1 MSGTPARRPP
11 RGRAGERGR
20 AGLTLVE
27 LLVVIAIGSV
37 VTGALLLTWFSLG
50 QSYSMTTKST
60 QSREFARD
68 AVARLAR
75 EVRDA
80 EPSGTYPALRSVG
93 VDEIVFTTTF
103 NDAANEQVSSEP
115 LLTRYWYEW
124 DVAAGSGV
132 LYRQRDSRTSG
143 RVGYLFL
150 EDGTRDP
157 ADRVMV
163 IVRDVLNPRDQ
174 ATGRATVFTYSYVG
188 TDKEVVR
195 DGAPPPAASL
205 PTTFMV
211 HISLSVDLNPESAP
225 SPMDLSTSVQLRNQG
240 RY

>member
-1 MSGTPARRPP
+1 VR
-11 RGRAGERGR
+11 ERGR

-50 QSYSMTTKST
+50 KSYSMTTKST

-75 EVRDA
+75 ELRDA

-103 NDAANEQVSSEP
+103 NDAANEQANSEP

-124 DVAAGSGV
+124 DAAAGSGV

-143 RVGYLFL
+143 RVGYLDL

-163 IVRDVLNPRDQ
+163 IVRDVLNPRDE
-174 ATGRATVFTYSYVG
+174 ATGRATIFTYSYVD
-188 TDKEVVR
+188 TDKDVVR
-195 DGAPPPAASL
+195 DGSPPDAVSL

-211 HISLSVDLNPESAP
+211 RITLSIDLNPESAP